1 MPNLRILMKNIN
13 AYLTFNGNCREAMHF
28 YRDCLGGELALQAI
42 SDSPMAGKLPVT
54 MQQHILHGS
63 LTCGAITLL
72 ASDMVGEKG
81 LTKGNN
87 ISLMLDCSS
96 EDEIRTLF
104 DKLLQGGRI
113 VHQLEHTFWG
123 GMIGD
128 LTDKFGNQWLL
139 HYANIKQH

>member
-1 MPNLRILMKNIN
+1 
-13 AYLTFNGNCREAMHF
+13 
-28 YRDCLGGELALQAI
+28 
-42 SDSPMAGKLPVT
+42 

-63 LTCGAITLL
+63 LTCGGITLM

-81 LTKGNN
+81 LTRGNN

-96 EDEIRTLF
+96 EEEIRMLF
-104 DKLLQGGRI
+104 GKLLQGGKI

-139 HYANIKQH
+139 HYTNIKQH